1 MKRPL
6 FPGSLRASG
15 RALALLLTLAL
26 LWPVSTPVSGFF
38 WNKKADGPKMED
50 FSKNGLIGSVIVFE
64 PEDFVVQ
71 SGSQAVLDSITILS
85 LPDSGSGVLTMGG
98 QPLEEGA
105 TVERSALGGLR
116 FQSAQA
122 PTETTVNFTFSP
134 TFSGSGPSDQD
145 PVTVTLYLLTQANR
159 APEAR
164 NMDLSTYKN
173 VAITGYFDAA
183 DPEGDPLTFQISD
196 SPARGGVTLAED
208 GSGQFI
214 YTPYENKTGRDSFT
228 YVALDQAGNA
238 SEPATVTL
246 RIEKPGT
253 KVRYADMDGDPAHK
267 AALRLAETGVYV
279 GQQVGDRYFFQPD
292 ATVSRAQFLTMA
304 MAAVGLE
311 PLDQVSLTGFADD
324 QAIPTWA
331 KGSVS
336 AALKA
341 GAIQGERDA
350 SGAPVFQAGAA
361 VTMAEA
367 TVILDRL
374 LDVADAPVETFSPDG
389 PEHWAAQS
397 AANLTACGVLPAVDV
412 DPQALSA
419 PLTRGEAAELLD
431 GALDVLAEQNSG
443 SWLPW

>member
-1 MKRPL
+1 
-6 FPGSLRASG
+6 
-15 RALALLLTLAL
+15 
-26 LWPVSTPVSGFF
+26 
-38 WNKKADGPKMED
+38 
-50 FSKNGLIGSVIVFE
+50 
-64 PEDFVVQ
+64 
-71 SGSQAVLDSITILS
+71 
-85 LPDSGSGVLTMGG
+85 
-98 QPLEEGA
+98 
-105 TVERSALGGLR
+105 
-116 FQSAQA
+116 
-122 PTETTVNFTFSP
+122 
-134 TFSGSGPSDQD
+134 
-145 PVTVTLYLLTQANR
+145 
-159 APEAR
+159 
-164 NMDLSTYKN
+164 MDLSTYKN

-208 GSGQFI
+208 GSGRFV

-228 YVALDQAGNA
+228 YVALDQAGNTSA
-238 SEPATVTL
+238 PATVTL
-246 RIEKPGT
+246 RIEKAGT

-279 GQQVGDRYFFQPD
+279 GQQVDSRYFFQPD

-374 LDVADAPVETFSPDG
+374 LDVADAPVETFSTDA

-397 AANLTACGVLPAVDV
+397 AANLAACGVIPSVDT

-431 GALDVLAEQNSG
+431 GTLDVLAEQDSG

>member
-1 MKRPL
+1 MW
-6 FPGSLRASG
+6 GSR
-15 RALALLLTLAL
+15 
-26 LWPVSTPVSGFF
+26 W
-38 WNKKADGPKMED
+38 
-50 FSKNGLIGSVIVFE
+50 
-64 PEDFVVQ
+64 
-71 SGSQAVLDSITILS
+71 
-85 LPDSGSGVLTMGG
+85 
-98 QPLEEGA
+98 
-105 TVERSALGGLR
+105 
-116 FQSAQA
+116 
-122 PTETTVNFTFSP
+122 
-134 TFSGSGPSDQD
+134 
-145 PVTVTLYLLTQANR
+145 VT
-159 APEAR
+159 
-164 NMDLSTYKN
+164 
-173 VAITGYFDAA
+173 
-183 DPEGDPLTFQISD
+183 
-196 SPARGGVTLAED
+196 
-208 GSGQFI
+208 
-214 YTPYENKTGRDSFT
+214 
-228 YVALDQAGNA
+228 
-238 SEPATVTL
+238 
-246 RIEKPGT
+246 
-253 KVRYADMDGDPAHK
+253 
-267 AALRLAETGVYV
+267 
-279 GQQVGDRYFFQPD
+279 

>member
-1 MKRPL
+1 
-6 FPGSLRASG
+6 
-15 RALALLLTLAL
+15 
-26 LWPVSTPVSGFF
+26 
-38 WNKKADGPKMED
+38 
-50 FSKNGLIGSVIVFE
+50 
-64 PEDFVVQ
+64 
-71 SGSQAVLDSITILS
+71 
-85 LPDSGSGVLTMGG
+85 
-98 QPLEEGA
+98 
-105 TVERSALGGLR
+105 
-116 FQSAQA
+116 
-122 PTETTVNFTFSP
+122 
-134 TFSGSGPSDQD
+134 
-145 PVTVTLYLLTQANR
+145 
-159 APEAR
+159 
-164 NMDLSTYKN
+164 MDLSTYKN

-208 GSGQFI
+208 GSGQFV

-374 LDVADAPVETFSPDG
+374 LDVADAPVETFSSDA
-389 PEHWAAQS
+389 EHWAAQS

-412 DPQALSA
+412 DPQALFA

>member
-1 MKRPL
+1 M
-6 FPGSLRASG
+6 
-15 RALALLLTLAL
+15 
-26 LWPVSTPVSGFF
+26 
-38 WNKKADGPKMED
+38 
-50 FSKNGLIGSVIVFE
+50 
-64 PEDFVVQ
+64 
-71 SGSQAVLDSITILS
+71 
-85 LPDSGSGVLTMGG
+85 
-98 QPLEEGA
+98 
-105 TVERSALGGLR
+105 
-116 FQSAQA
+116 
-122 PTETTVNFTFSP
+122 
-134 TFSGSGPSDQD
+134 
-145 PVTVTLYLLTQANR
+145 
-159 APEAR
+159 
-164 NMDLSTYKN
+164 
-173 VAITGYFDAA
+173 
-183 DPEGDPLTFQISD
+183 
-196 SPARGGVTLAED
+196 
-208 GSGQFI
+208 
-214 YTPYENKTGRDSFT
+214 
-228 YVALDQAGNA
+228 
-238 SEPATVTL
+238 
-246 RIEKPGT
+246 
-253 KVRYADMDGDPAHK
+253 
-267 AALRLAETGVYV
+267 

-374 LDVADAPVETFSPDG
+374 LDVADAPVETFSSDA
-389 PEHWAAQS
+389 EHWAAQS

>member
-6 FPGSLRASG
+6 FPGFFSV
-15 RALALLLTLAL
+15 RALALLLVLAL
-26 LWPVSTPVSGFF
+26 LWPLSVPVSGFF
-38 WNKKADGPKMED
+38 WNKKSDGPKLKD

-85 LPDSGSGVLTMGG
+85 LPDPGSGVLTMGG

-122 PTETTVNFTFSP
+122 PTETTVSFTFSP
-134 TFSGSGPSDQD
+134 IFSGSGSADQD

-208 GSGQFI
+208 GSGRFV

-238 SEPATVTL
+238 SAPATVTL
-246 RIEKPGT
+246 RIEKAGT

-279 GQQVGDRYFFQPD
+279 GQQVDSRYFFQPD

-374 LDVADAPVETFSPDG
+374 LDVADAPVETFSTDA

-397 AANLTACGVLPAVDV
+397 AANLAACGVIPSVDT

-431 GALDVLAEQNSG
+431 GALDVLAEQDSG